1 VRVARGLVMRTT
13 IGFYDSK
20 KDLPYVR

>member
-1 VRVARGLVMRTT
+1 VRLIEGPVMWTT

-20 KDLPYVR
+20 KDLPCVW